1 MSQPCF
7 CPGELLLPGKAI
19 RPEQWAC
26 PSAGA
31 LSRES
36 WQELEAQ
43 GENAPGIMR
52 LLVPDALL
60 QRVET
65 RERLAAAKAAMEPAE
80 ETLTRAANGVV
91 YLERTLPDG
100 RVRRGLV
107 GLVDLEQYD
116 FAQGSRT
123 PVRAPEALA
132 ARQVLPRLDRWE
144 DAALQSSHILLAA
157 DKSEAEL
164 FAPLADI
171 QKEEPLY
178 EGNLCYG
185 GGSVKGWAVE
195 DTVRLN
201 ALAALFDAEKAPEG
215 AALLA
220 PVSGAE
226 DLAAARAFWMLVREE
241 LSEAEREEHPARF
254 CLAEVCSIQSPG
266 LRLAPAHRLVMGVQ
280 GLPLLA
286 AFRTWCAG
294 QGVRLEDSPAPES
307 LRPLCFVYGA
317 WQRKVWPTGGR
328 WPLAAGP
335 LEAFLQDYLQ
345 ANPAC
350 FTDRLADE
358 AELRE
363 LAADGNTG
371 ILLSETNEDL
381 FRGLAGTDFLPL
393 GLFAPLAARQQR
405 YELECRRIR

>member
-36 WQELEAQ
+36 WQELEAR

-80 ETLTRAANGVV
+80 KTLTRAVNGVV

-185 GGSVKGWAVE
+185 GSVKGWAVE

-201 ALAALFDAEKAPEG
+201 ALAALFEAEKAPEG

-226 DLAAARAFWMLVREE
+226 DLAAARAFWMLVKEE

-266 LRLAPAHRLVMGVQ
+266 LCLAPAHRLVMGVQ

-286 AFRTWCAG
+286 AFRTWCTG

-328 WPLAAGP
+328 WPLAAGL

-381 FRGLAGTDFLPL
+381 FRGLAGADFLPL

>member
-7 CPGELLLPGKAI
+7 VPGRLLLPGAGVS
-19 RPEQWAC
+19 PEQWAC

-31 LSRES
+31 LGRES
-36 WQELEAQ
+36 WQELEAR
-43 GENAPGIMR
+43 GENAPGVMA

-65 RERLAAAKAAMEPAE
+65 GDRLRAARAAMARADR
-80 ETLTRAANGVV
+80 TLTRTVNGLV

-100 RVRRGLV
+100 RLRRGLV

-116 FAQGSRT
+116 FAAHSRT
-123 PVRAPEALA
+123 PVRAPQALA

-144 DAALQSSHILLAA
+144 GAALQSSHILLAA
-157 DKSEAEL
+157 DRDEESL
-164 FAPLADI
+164 FAPVEGIAAGA
-171 QKEEPLY
+171 PLY
-178 EGNLCYG
+178 RGPLCYG
-185 GGSVKGWAVE
+185 GGSAAGWAVE
-195 DTVRLN
+195 DPAR
-201 ALAALFDAEKAPEG
+201 LAALTALFDPAAAPDG

-220 PVSGAE
+220 PVSGQE
-226 DLAAARAFWMLVREE
+226 DLAAARAFWMLIREE
-241 LSEAEREEHPARF
+241 LSDDERQSHPARF
-254 CLAEVCSIQSPG
+254 CLAEVCSIHSPG
-266 LRLAPAHRLVMGVQ
+266 LRLAPAHRLVMGAQ

-294 QGVRLEDSPAPES
+294 QGVCLTDAPAGNS
-307 LRPLCFVYGA
+307 AGPLCFVYGA
-317 WQRKVWPTGGR
+317 WQQTVWPQAGR
-328 WPLAAGP
+328 WPLAAGV

-350 FTDRLADE
+350 FTDRVADE

-371 ILLSETNEDL
+371 ILLGETNEDL
-381 FRGLAGTDFLPL
+381 FRGLAGGDFLPH
-393 GLFAPLAARQQR
+393 GLFAPLPPRQQR
-405 YELECRRIR
+405 YELECRRIG

>member
-65 RERLAAAKAAMEPAE
+65 REWLAAAKAAMEPAE

-91 YLERTLPDG
+91 YLERILPDG

-226 DLAAARAFWMLVREE
+226 DLAAARAFWMLVKEE
-241 LSEAEREEHPARF
+241 LSEVEREEHPARF

-317 WQRKVWPTGGR
+317 WQRQIWPTGGR
-328 WPLAAGP
+328 WPLAAGL

-371 ILLSETNEDL
+371 ILLSETNEAL
-381 FRGLAGTDFLPL
+381 FRGLAGADFLPL

>member
-7 CPGELLLPGKAI
+7 CPGELLLPGEPI
-19 RPEQWAC
+19 SVEQWAC

-36 WQELEAQ
+36 WQELEAR
-43 GENAPGIMR
+43 GENAPGAMR

-65 RERLAAAKAAMEPAE
+65 GQRLAAAKAAMERAE
-80 ETLTRAANGVV
+80 ETLTRAVNGVV

-116 FAQGSRT
+116 FAEGSRT

-178 EGNLCYG
+178 EGNLSYG

-195 DTVRLN
+195 DTARLN

-215 AALLA
+215 AVLLA
-220 PVSGAE
+220 PVSGGE
-226 DLAAARAFWMLVREE
+226 DLAAARAFWMLAKEE
-241 LSEAEREEHPARF
+241 LSEAEREGHPARF

-294 QGVRLEDSPAPES
+294 QGVRLEDEPAPES
-307 LRPLCFVYGA
+307 LRPLCFVYGT
-317 WQRKVWPTGGR
+317 WQRQVWPTGGR
-328 WPLAAGP
+328 WPLAAGL

-350 FTDRLADE
+350 FTDRMADE

-381 FRGLAGTDFLPL
+381 FQGLCGGGFLPL
-393 GLFAPLAARQQR
+393 GLFAPLPAREQR

>member
-1 MSQPCF
+1 M
-7 CPGELLLPGKAI
+7 
-19 RPEQWAC
+19 
-26 PSAGA
+26 
-31 LSRES
+31 
-36 WQELEAQ
+36 
-43 GENAPGIMR
+43 
-52 LLVPDALL
+52 
-60 QRVET
+60 
-65 RERLAAAKAAMEPAE
+65 
-80 ETLTRAANGVV
+80 
-91 YLERTLPDG
+91 
-100 RVRRGLV
+100 
-107 GLVDLEQYD
+107 DLEQYD

-226 DLAAARAFWMLVREE
+226 DLAAARAFWMLVKEE

-286 AFRTWCAG
+286 GFRTWCTG

-328 WPLAAGP
+328 WPLAAGL

-381 FRGLAGTDFLPL
+381 FRGLAGADFLPL

>member
-36 WQELEAQ
+36 WQELEAR

-65 RERLAAAKAAMEPAE
+65 RERLTAAKAAMEQAE
-80 ETLTRAANGVV
+80 KTLTRAVNGVV
-91 YLERTLPDG
+91 YLERILPDG

-116 FAQGSRT
+116 FAEGSRT

-171 QKEEPLY
+171 QKEELLY

-226 DLAAARAFWMLVREE
+226 DLAAARAFWMLVKEE

-266 LRLAPAHRLVMGVQ
+266 LRLAPTHRLVMGVQ

-317 WQRKVWPTGGR
+317 WQRQIWPTGGR
-328 WPLAAGP
+328 WPLAAGH

-381 FRGLAGTDFLPL
+381 FRGLAGADFLPL

>member
-7 CPGELLLPGKAI
+7 VPGQLLVPGEGVS
-19 RPEQWAC
+19 PEQWAC

-36 WQELEAQ
+36 WRELEARR
-43 GENAPGIMR
+43 EKAPGAMQ

-65 RERLAAAKAAMEPAE
+65 RERRAAAKAAMG
-80 ETLTRAANGVV
+80 RARELLPRTVNGFV
-91 YLERTLPDG
+91 YLKRTLPDG
-100 RVRRGLV
+100 RVRRGLG
-107 GLVDLEQYD
+107 GLVALEQYD
-116 FAQGSRT
+116 FAEGSRT
-123 PVRAPEALA
+123 PGRAPEALA

-178 EGNLCYG
+178 EGNLSYG
-185 GGSVKGWAVE
+185 GVSVKGWAVE
-195 DTVRLN
+195 DSARLN
-201 ALAALFDAEKAPEG
+201 ALAALSDAEKAPEG
-215 AALLA
+215 AVLLA
-220 PVSGAE
+220 PVSGGE
-226 DLAAARAFWMLVREE
+226 DLAAARAFWMLAKEE
-241 LSEAEREEHPARF
+241 LSEAEREGHPARF
-254 CLAEVCSIQSPG
+254 CLAEVCSIQRPG
-266 LRLAPAHRLVMGVQ
+266 LRLVPAHRLVMGVQ

-286 AFRTWCAG
+286 AFRSWCAG
-294 QGVRLEDSPAPES
+294 QSVRLEESPVPGCS
-307 LRPLCFVYGA
+307 GRLDFVYGA
-317 WQRKVWPTGGR
+317 WQRAVWPVGGR
-328 WPLAAGP
+328 WPLAAAV
-335 LEAFLQDYLQ
+335 LEAFLQEYLR

-350 FTDRLADE
+350 FADRLADE

-371 ILLSETNEDL
+371 VLLHETNEDL
-381 FRGLAGTDFLPL
+381 FRGLAGADFLPL
-393 GLFAPLAARQQR
+393 GLFAPLEAREQR
-405 YELECRRIR
+405 YELECRYIR

>member
-7 CPGELLLPGKAI
+7 CPGELLLPGEPVAVE
-19 RPEQWAC
+19 RWAC
-26 PSAGA
+26 PSAGV

-36 WQELEAQ
+36 WQELEAR
-43 GENAPGIMR
+43 GENAPGVMR

-65 RERLAAAKAAMEPAE
+65 GEKLAAAKAAMERAGD
-80 ETLTRAANGVV
+80 TLTRAVQGVV

-123 PVRAPEALA
+123 PVRAPQALA
-132 ARQVLPRLDRWE
+132 ARQVLPRLDCWE
-144 DAALQSSHILLAA
+144 GAALQSSHILLAA

-171 QKEEPLY
+171 QKEAPLY
-178 EGNLCYG
+178 EGELSYG

-195 DTVRLN
+195 SADRLG
-201 ALAALFDAEKAPEG
+201 ALAALFDPAQKPAG

-220 PVSGAE
+220 PVSGEE
-226 DLAAARAFWMLVREE
+226 DLAAARAYWMMLREE
-241 LSEAEREEHPARF
+241 LSEAERETHPARF
-254 CLAEVCSIQSPG
+254 CLAEVCSIRSAG

-286 AFRTWCAG
+286 AFRSWCAG
-294 QGVRLEDSPAPES
+294 QSVRLEESPVPGCS
-307 LRPLCFVYGA
+307 GRLDFVYGA
-317 WQRKVWPTGGR
+317 WQRAVWPVGGR
-328 WPLAAGP
+328 WPLAAAV
-335 LEAFLQDYLQ
+335 LEAFLQEYLR

-350 FTDRLADE
+350 FADRLADE

-371 ILLSETNEDL
+371 VLLHETNEDL
-381 FRGLAGTDFLPL
+381 FRGLAGADFLPL
-393 GLFAPLAARQQR
+393 GLFAPLEAQEQR
-405 YELECRRIR
+405 YELECRYIR

>member
-7 CPGELLLPGKAI
+7 CPGELLLPGEPVAV
-19 RPEQWAC
+19 EQWAC

-36 WQELEAQ
+36 WQELEAR
-43 GENAPGIMR
+43 GENAPGVMR

-65 RERLAAAKAAMEPAE
+65 GEKLAAAKAAMERAGD
-80 ETLTRAANGVV
+80 TLTRAVQGVV

-123 PVRAPEALA
+123 PVRAPQALA

-164 FAPLADI
+164 FAPLANI
-171 QKEEPLY
+171 QKEAPLY
-178 EGNLCYG
+178 EGELSYG

-195 DTVRLN
+195 DTARLN
-201 ALAALFDAEKAPEG
+201 VLTALFDAEKAPEG

-220 PVSGAE
+220 PVSGWE
-226 DLAAARAFWMLVREE
+226 DLAAARAFWMLLREE
-241 LSEAEREEHPARF
+241 LDQAGREHHPARF

-266 LRLAPAHRLVMGVQ
+266 LHLAPAHRLVMGVQ

-294 QGVRLEDSPAPES
+294 QGVRLEDEPAPES

-328 WPLAAGP
+328 WPLAAAV

-345 ANPAC
+345 ENPAC
-350 FTDRLADE
+350 FTDRISDE
-358 AELRE
+358 TELRE

-381 FRGLAGTDFLPL
+381 FRGLCGGEFLPL
-393 GLFAPLAARQQR
+393 GLFASLEARQQR

>member
-91 YLERTLPDG
+91 YLERILPDG